1 MKYSFVIALFP
12 LSVGRGM
19 AGLPCPLC
27 CVHLITDWSQA
38 VLRTRAAERPAG
50 SHTAQDSH
58 TVTGKCLSFLP
69 MRYVQMDKT

>member
-50 SHTAQDSH
+50 SHT
-58 TVTGKCLSFLP
+58 VTGKCLSFLP